1 MKCKVV
7 DDMLVTYLDGE
18 VTPLEKAEIEAH
30 LAVCPACVGELAAL
44 RAVGQQVGA
53 TLQAVAAM
61 VAPSPQAWA
70 RLQARLS
77 PQPQV
82 WPRGVREK
90 FRIVTIA
97 SRLKWRWIYATG
109 AVVLLLLLVGAW
121 WFMWERPP
129 EVSAREVLNWAATPR
144 VPTEI
149 DGVLHIQ
156 HTAFELEGVPPEG
169 GYYQPLQTT
178 FELWIDGHQP
188 NRARQTIVDDPGGLR
203 YAKVSDGV
211 QVWEYGLGDR
221 QQAVKR
227 SPTEEET
234 LAGLP
239 TPFLSLQ
246 ANPKQKFLQ
255 EALAAAE
262 AKLRYLGT
270 EELKPWGTVHR
281 VAYEWDGVTAITDR
295 YKGLRHTILFKI
307 SDKDHWLVEWQDIVH
322 AAAGDVLH
330 RNYRLESW
338 EVLSPTAVPPDLFT
352 FTPPAGVIV
361 QTPEELAQAT
371 QAPPATEDT
380 ISLAGFTVKRLPF
393 TPWLPTYL
401 PEGLH
406 LKSVKEAGGQYM
418 LEYRDQSTKVSLR
431 LNQKPRLRYNWGNTP
446 EIVELPEATMELGSM
461 ESLLIARV
469 QLKAAGLVPDFIII
483 TTLGHDELT
492 QVIRSLQPVE

>member
-1 MKCKVV
+1 MKCKGV

-18 VTPLEKAEIEAH
+18 VTPLERAEIEAH
-30 LAVCPACVGELAAL
+30 LAVCPACVGELAAM
-44 RAVGQQVGA
+44 RAVGHQVGA

-61 VAPSPQAWA
+61 AAPSPQAWA
-70 RLQARLS
+70 HLQARLS

-82 WPRGVREK
+82 LPRGVREECK
-90 FRIVTIA
+90 MVTIV
-97 SRLKWRWIYATG
+97 SRLKWRWVYVAG
-109 AVVLLLLLVGAW
+109 AVVVLLLLVGA

-281 VAYEWDGVTAITDR
+281 VAYEWDGVTANTDR
-295 YKGLRHTILFKI
+295 YKGLLHTILFKI

-352 FTPPAGVIV
+352 FTPPAGVV
-361 QTPEELAQAT
+361 VKTPEEIAAQAET
-371 QAPPATEDT
+371 PSVATET
-380 ISLAGFTVKRLPF
+380 ISLGGYTVPKLPF

-406 LKSVKEAGGQYM
+406 LKSVEGSKWGYF
-418 LEYRDQSTKVSLR
+418 LDFRDKSTRVIL
-431 LNQKPRLRYNWGNTP
+431 QIQQQPRLRYHWGNTP
-446 EIVELPEATMELGSM
+446 EIIEIPEATVELGSEGSM
-461 ESLLIARV
+461 LIARV
-469 QLKAAGLVPDFIII
+469 QLKADGLVPDFIII

-492 QVIRSLQPVE
+492 QVIRSLQPAE

>member
-1 MKCKVV
+1 
-7 DDMLVTYLDGE
+7 
-18 VTPLEKAEIEAH
+18 
-30 LAVCPACVGELAAL
+30 
-44 RAVGQQVGA
+44 
-53 TLQAVAAM
+53 
-61 VAPSPQAWA
+61 
-70 RLQARLS
+70 
-77 PQPQV
+77 
-82 WPRGVREK
+82 
-90 FRIVTIA
+90 
-97 SRLKWRWIYATG
+97 
-109 AVVLLLLLVGAW
+109 
-121 WFMWERPP
+121 
-129 EVSAREVLNWAATPR
+129 
-144 VPTEI
+144 
-149 DGVLHIQ
+149 
-156 HTAFELEGVPPEG
+156 VPPEG

-178 FELWIDGHQP
+178 YELWIDGHQP

-371 QAPPATEDT
+371 KTPPATEDT

-418 LEYRDQSTKVSLR
+418 LEYRDQSTRVSLM

-461 ESLLIARV
+461 GSYLIARV
-469 QLKAAGLVPDFIII
+469 QLKADGLVPDFIII